1 MKGNA
6 LILINAYSE
15 LASSLN
21 QAERLKAEFS
31 ALGVNAEI
39 RRNDLGLYLK
49 DGEIA
54 GYAGGCDFCVYL
66 DKDKYTALTLEKCGL
81 RLFNRR
87 AAVEICDDKML
98 THLALA
104 GKGVPM
110 PDTVAGVLCYTPD
123 AVVSKDLLDGIERK
137 LGYPVIVKESF
148 GSLGK
153 GVYKAGNRSELEK
166 ISEKVKTMPHL
177 FQKFVSES
185 AGRDIRVIVI
195 GGRCVAAMERR
206 SGGDFRSNLELGG
219 IGSPR
224 DIDGNLRDICG
235 ATAEILGLDYCGIDV
250 LESDKGYLV
259 CEVNSNAFF
268 GGIERVTGINVA
280 ERYAEYIYE
289 YVYDK

>member
-1 MKGNA
+1 MNKIA

-15 LASSLN
+15 LPSSLN
-21 QAERLKAEFS
+21 QAERLKDEFS
-31 ALGVNAEI
+31 ALGVRAEI

-54 GYAGGCDFCVYL
+54 GYAGGYDFCVYL
-66 DKDKYTALTLEKCGL
+66 DKDKYTAAMLESCGL

-87 AAVEICDDKML
+87 AAVEICDDKMA

-110 PDTVAGVLCYTPD
+110 PDTIPGVLCYTPS
-123 AVVSKDLLDGIERK
+123 AKVSKAVIDGVESK
-137 LGYPVIVKESF
+137 LGYPLIIKESY

-153 GVYKAGNRSELEK
+153 GVYKADDRAELEK
-166 ISEKVKTMPHL
+166 ISGKVRLLPHL
-177 FQKFVSES
+177 FQRFVAES

-195 GGRCVAAMERR
+195 GGRCVAAMERK

-219 IGSPR
+219 TGYAR
-224 DIDGNLRDICG
+224 EIDVKLRDICG
-235 ATAEILGLDYCGIDV
+235 ATAKILGLDYCGIDV
-250 LESDKGYLV
+250 LEGKGGYLV

-280 ERYAEYIYE
+280 RLYAEYICETIYN
-289 YVYDK
+289 